1 MLLIF
6 VALALLHVAARRGRE
21 PGPTSPAIYNRCMCL
36 PAVAWQAPPRYPLL
50 LAGNRDERHARATV
64 AAGFWE
70 EAPEVLAGRDLEAGG
85 TWLGVTA
92 AGRYAVVT
100 NYREGLKPTKARRSR
115 GALTADFLKS
125 KITPEAY
132 LHLIQ
137 STAGE
142 YGGFSLVV
150 GDRDSL
156 WYFANR
162 GGAAPAPVA
171 PGVHALSNHLLDTP
185 WPKVQAAKSRLRLM
199 LDTDTVTS
207 DALFRM
213 LADRT
218 PADSGLPDTGV
229 GADLERR
236 ISSAFVQDP
245 VYGTRCSTLVWMDA
259 VGGLRFAERR
269 FDA

>member
-1 MLLIF
+1 MCLL
-6 VALALLHVAARRGRE
+6 ALAWKAH
-21 PGPTSPAIYNRCMCL
+21 
-36 PAVAWQAPPRYPLL
+36 PRFTLI
-50 LAGNRDERHARATV
+50 LAGNRDERHARPSA

-92 AGRYAVVT
+92 TGRYAVVT
-100 NYREGLKPTKARRSR
+100 NYREGLNPAKAPHSR
-115 GALTADFLKS
+115 GTLTADFLKS
-125 KITPEAY
+125 RITPQAY
-132 LHLIQ
+132 LHQVQ
-137 STAGE
+137 SHAGE

-185 WPKVQAAKSRLRLM
+185 WPKVQAAKSRLRLL
-199 LDTDTVTS
+199 LDADTVTS
-207 DALFRM
+207 EALFRL

-218 PADSGLPDTGV
+218 PADHGLPDTGI

-245 VYGTRCSTLVWMDA
+245 VYGTRCSTLLWMDA
-259 VGGLRFAERR
+259 RGLRFSERR
-269 FDA
+269 FDAAGAELETRQFHMGDG